1 MKNKSFFLFIVC
13 CLCATTFYGQQR
25 ASPVTISFEKSP
37 ANDTIW
43 LYISAVPNTKPGTL
57 MVVAASSQINS
68 FDTSYYPVI
77 DTAST
82 VSLAIPP
89 DFRTGLL
96 QLRAYFYPKIF
107 EVTGK
112 VLSKTKKKP
121 VNALLI
127 TANQRIYNKTLNLSD
142 DNTFA
147 LPGLVFEKQGSLI
160 FNYAAKE
167 EKDHPD
173 VSITQIPTAADFS
186 NIVLDQR
193 FIFTA
198 AADTTMKGKAVRRVP
213 VIVKMDSTKKYKVLE
228 NVTVTG
234 RRKSQAEKFNEQYS
248 TDLFKSADE
257 KVIDCLDNS
266 NILSF
271 PDCIS
276 YLRTQIPGVSI
287 GIDKFGDSYM
297 QWRGHETKA
306 FYIDEIPVDIDQLL
320 AISPSDI
327 AIIKA
332 YPPPYAIAGGTGDGG
347 AVAIYTK
354 RGEYRTNNSEP
365 NKWLFS
371 IKGYSS
377 PIHNL
382 FIVGG

>member
-1 MKNKSFFLFIVC
+1 MKNKSLFLLIVC
-13 CLCATTFYGQQR
+13 CLCATTFYGQQTG
-25 ASPVTISFEKSP
+25 SVTISSEKSA

-43 LYISAVPNTKPGTL
+43 LSIVASPNTKPGTL
-57 MVVAASSQINS
+57 MVVAASSQINA

-77 DTAST
+77 DSAST
-82 VSLAIPP
+82 VALAVPP

-127 TANQRIYNKTLNLSD
+127 TANQRIYNKTLDLTE
-142 DNTFA
+142 DNRFA

-160 FNYAAKE
+160 FNYTAKD

-173 VSITQIPTAADFS
+173 VSIEQIPTTADFS
-186 NIVLDQR
+186 DMVLDQR
-193 FIFTA
+193 FVFSPQT
-198 AADTTMKGKAVRRVP
+198 DTTTKGKPVRVP
-213 VIVKMDSTKKYKVLE
+213 VIVKRDSTKKYKVLE

-234 RRKSQAEKFNEQYS
+234 KRKSGADKFNDAYVS
-248 TDLFKSADE
+248 DLFKSADE
-257 KVIDCLDNS
+257 KVINCIDNS

-287 GIDKFGDSYM
+287 GIDKFGENYM

-320 AISPSDI
+320 AINPSDI
-327 AIIKA
+327 AIIKV
-332 YPPPYAIAGGTGDGG
+332 YPPPYSLAGGMGDGG
-347 AVAIYTK
+347 AVAIYTR
-354 RGEYRTNNSEP
+354 RGEFRTNNAEP

-382 FIVGG
+382 FSIGG